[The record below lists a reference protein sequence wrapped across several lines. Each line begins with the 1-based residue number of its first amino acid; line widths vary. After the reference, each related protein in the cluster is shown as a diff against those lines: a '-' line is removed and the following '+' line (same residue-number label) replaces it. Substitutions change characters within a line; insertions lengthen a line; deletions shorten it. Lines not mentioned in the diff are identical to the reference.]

1 MRPSCKP
8 FVRPVRP
15 RKPPDNDANRH
26 DPCATSWRLPATNRI
41 APPLDPRTMNDAPPA
56 PSRTPL
62 AFWIGLGVPLLIVL
76 IAGWQGYRADALAA
90 AAPHPLSL
98 RGNGMAPYLAPLATA
113 TLWLGLIATATFC
126 AALLAM
132 RRTAARA
139 MQSRDALLQA
149 FETGRRWLPVFLVLQ
164 TLLVFAGLAALL
176 AFEVLHLLGRPRLS
190 DGGLKLA
197 IIAGLIALALLWYGA
212 KIAWDML
219 RFVRHRQALEPIAL
233 MGRMLSPAQAPL
245 LWEFVGEVARR
256 TGAQL
261 PDSVVVGLN
270 EGFFVTEHPVA
281 LANGEQV
288 PAGRV
293 LYLPLPYMAFLD
305 RDQVAAVVAHE
316 LGHFTAED
324 TRYGLR
330 FTPIYRSLVGSIL
343 AVTNE
348 HADEDD
354 GWRAWL
360 SGPASLYGK
369 WFLRHFD
376 EAVHHWSRER
386 ELAADAFGSRIAGT
400 EPAALALL
408 RSAVLHEFVEEALAC
423 NRQAPAQQRQG
434 VLPLLRRLV
443 AERGLPDPRDHLEDR
458 QAHPLDT
465 HPPLRQRLDAL
476 GVAITEELVAR
487 TRDSRDSR
495 LLAELGLETH

>member
-1 MRPSCKP
+1 MTDTPQPS
-8 FVRPVRP
+8 
-15 RKPPDNDANRH
+15 
-26 DPCATSWRLPATNRI
+26 
-41 APPLDPRTMNDAPPA
+41 
-56 PSRTPL
+56 SRTPL
-62 AFWIGLGVPLLIVL
+62 AFWIGLGVPLLIIL
-76 IAGWQGYRADALAA
+76 IAYWQGYRADALMSEVPQRYLPARS
-90 AAPHPLSL
+90 HGWSQYLS
-98 RGNGMAPYLAPLATA
+98 PLATA
-113 TLWLGLIATATFC
+113 ALWLGVLATATFC

-132 RRTAARA
+132 RHTAARA
-139 MQSRDALLQA
+139 MQSRDALLLA
-149 FETGRRWLPVFLVLQ
+149 FESGRRWLPVFMVSQ
-164 TLLVFAGLAALL
+164 TLLVFIGLAALF
-176 AFEVLHLLGRPRLS
+176 AFEILNQLGRPHLS
-190 DGGLKLA
+190 NGALKL
-197 IIAGLIALALLWYGA
+197 IGIAGLIALALLWYGA

-219 RFVRHRQALEPIAL
+219 HFLRRKQVQEPIWI
-233 MGRMLSPAQAPL
+233 MGRALSAAQAPL
-245 LWEFVGEVARR
+245 LWAFVGDVAQR

-281 LANGEQV
+281 LTNGQPV
-288 PAGRV
+288 PSGRT

-354 GWRAWL
+354 GWRTWI

-386 ELAADAFGSRIAGT
+386 ELAADAFSSRVAGT
-400 EPAALALL
+400 GPAALALL
-408 RSAVLHEFVEEALAC
+408 RSAVLHELVDEALTC
-423 NRQAPAQQRQG
+423 NREAPAQQRVG

-443 AERGLPDPRDHLEDR
+443 AERGLPDPHEHLEDR

-465 HPPLRQRLDAL
+465 HPSLRQRLDAL
-476 GVAITEELVAR
+476 GVAITPELVAR
-487 TRDSRDSR
+487 TRDARATG
-495 LLAELGLETH
+495 LLAELGLETL